1 MSSPVSLQGPAVAVE
16 GVLFNMDNGQSPDAF
31 TTVTNIS
38 QISLPTIA
46 MTVDVTNVGDAWTRR
61 FPTLHDMGKIAL
73 KLFWQM
79 TDITQTNSPSI
90 GTGPSGLRWNLINNA
105 LRIFNVDYNDGFN
118 SQDVFPAYTTSFAVT
133 GQVGK
138 VWEASIELSNS
149 GAPTL
154 C

>member
-16 GVLFNMDNGQSPDAF
+16 GTLFNMDNGLSPDAF

-38 QISLPTIA
+38 SISLPTIA
-46 MTVDVTNVGDAWTRR
+46 MTVDVTNVGDGWVRR
-61 FPTLHDMGKIAL
+61 FPTLHDMGKIAI

-79 TDITQTNSPSI
+79 TDVTQRNSAVI
-90 GTGPSGLRWNLINNA
+90 GSQVSGLRWNLINNA
-105 LRIFNVDYNDGFN
+105 LRIFQIVYNDGFN

-133 GQVGK
+133 GAVGK
-138 VWEASIELSNS
+138 VWEASVELSNS